1 MKEEVIIIF
10 YSMKEQHFWAGEKV
24 FFVGELKQML
34 NWKKFVLWRK
44 CHTTS
49 NLLLSGRQKKEWLD
63 DYNEDVIA
71 RLQNSKSLNRAIA
84 EGHVK
89 ITVTDC

>member
-1 MKEEVIIIF
+1 MTI
-10 YSMKEQHFWAGEKV
+10 
-24 FFVGELKQML
+24 
-34 NWKKFVLWRK
+34 
-44 CHTTS
+44 
-49 NLLLSGRQKKEWLD
+49 
-63 DYNEDVIA
+63 YNEDVIA